1 MQYEKMEIHFAFYTR
16 RILCYICPVKAKQ
29 SHAHRTKGKKHMEQ
43 KEQKKR
49 NPGKWLVSLGF
60 ILIGAVCGILFMKS
74 LDGLETAGASGGEK
88 ILKILV
94 ALVSMYAALIL
105 QIIIHEAGHLVFG
118 LLTGYRFISFRV
130 YSFMWMKDND
140 RIRFKRMSIA
150 GTGGQCLMAPPDLKD
165 GKMPVQLYNYGG
177 AILNLIA
184 SAVFTG
190 LYLLC
195 PASSIFRPFLLLL
208 VWIGVV
214 FALVNGL
221 PIRMGLANNDGRN
234 AWDLARNPEAV
245 RAFWITLKVNE
256 LSAQGI
262 QVRDMPDEWFV
273 VPDGEGM
280 KNGITSSI
288 GVFACGRLLDQGKV
302 DESDALMERLLSQE
316 NGIPGVLRKLLVCD
330 RIYAELIRENRPEAL
345 EVLRTKDQV
354 KFMKSMKKFPSVL
367 RTEYVYALLA
377 EKDPQKAQKI
387 LEAFE
392 KMART
397 YPNPKEIEIERER
410 MDAAREAAAL

>member
-1 MQYEKMEIHFAFYTR
+1 
-16 RILCYICPVKAKQ
+16 
-29 SHAHRTKGKKHMEQ
+29 MEQ